1 MEKIPAKFNHSNQ
14 HDYICKHTYFI
25 FGYQIW
31 VILINK
37 VNSSEIFAKKKQ
49 ENINKEN
56 CENPK
61 IKRKILFVLHEGSGG
76 TPKTVLDLANNIYNH
91 FECYLLTSNGILMK
105 LSIFDGD
112 KFNQIEHYELKAK
125 WLVEGCY
132 SEEFSNAYLKF
143 LTRYSFDIVHI
154 HHLIFHS
161 FDLPKLCFE
170 LEIPVILSIHDLY
183 FICPAYTLLDGD
195 YKYCGGECTNSNSD
209 KNCFMPMGGITNIG
223 NMKIFVDEWRNS
235 VFQMFSYIDY
245 FISPS
250 EFIKDI
256 ILKNYELPE
265 DKISIIEHGIDY
277 NEANQN
283 LFEIPN
289 IDKPT
294 KILFLGNLYLQK
306 GVPAIK
312 KLYEIDKDKKLEFHF
327 LGFAPD
333 ELSKIGIN
341 HGPYD
346 NKDLNKHIEKI
357 KPSFIGIFTLTGESY
372 CYTLSESWSFGI
384 PVLASDLGALKERVL
399 KNGGGWLIDINDM
412 EKSYNKII
420 SIIDNE
426 DEYKSKQNVIKD
438 IPLNSTKIMSHDYL
452 EIYKALIKENEEE
465 NMLVF
470 TSICMNY
477 LPKALVL
484 GDSLKKHNPNI
495 RFFVILVEKEI
506 PECWPDIANDII
518 DEVILAKDLGFDDF
532 NKFIFKH
539 SLVEASTSIKG
550 QALCYL
556 LENESDKVVYIDP
569 DIKIYNSLD
578 ELSNLLNHN
587 DIILTPHLTIPETKE
602 EDIIHNEICALQHGI
617 YNLGFLAVR
626 NSEEGLKF
634 ARWWRDRLSLFCY
647 DDIPQGIFT
656 DQRWIDFAPA
666 YFNVHILKN
675 PGYNMAPWNLS
686 TRKLEFKN
694 NKLLVN
700 EEFELIFFHF
710 SGLDSG
716 ANEIVFNRY
725 VPDKKDVIYILRDEY
740 IGQMDF
746 YGQEELGKS
755 PWSYDYYLSGEKIN
769 QNTRIL
775 YRNNKLDHSID
786 KDPFSLNDE
795 KIKKLLE

>member
-1 MEKIPAKFNHSNQ
+1 MI
-14 HDYICKHTYFI
+14 FI
-25 FGYQIW
+25 NR
-31 VILINK
+31 L
-37 VNSSEIFAKKKQ
+37 NSPEIFAKTCQ
-49 ENINKEN
+49 SDIYKEN
-56 CENPK
+56 NIFNWQNPK
-61 IKRKILFVLHEGSGG
+61 IKRKILFVLHAGSGG
-76 TPKTVLDLANNIYNH
+76 TPKTVLDLVNNIYNN
-91 FECYLLTSNGILMK
+91 FECYLLTSNGVLMT

-112 KFNQIEHYELKAK
+112 KFNEVENYELQTK
-125 WLVEGCY
+125 WLVEDCY
-132 SEEFSNAYLKF
+132 SKDFSNAYFKF
-143 LTRYSFDIVHI
+143 LIKYSFDIVHI

-170 LEIPVILSIHDLY
+170 LGIPVILSIHDLY

-195 YKYCGGECTNSNSD
+195 YKYCAGECTNSNSD
-209 KNCFMPMGGITNIG
+209 KNCFMPMKGLTNIE
-223 NMKIFVDEWRNS
+223 NMKTFVDEWKNS
-235 VFQMFSYIDY
+235 VFQMFSNINY

-256 ILKNYELPE
+256 ILKNYNLPE
-265 DKISIIEHGIDY
+265 WKIGIIEHGIDF
-277 NEANQN
+277 NEVNQN
-283 LFEIPN
+283 LFEIPA

-312 KLYEIDKDKKLEFHF
+312 ELYEIDKNKSLEFHF
-327 LGFAPD
+327 LGFTPN
-333 ELSKIGIN
+333 ELSEIGIC
-341 HGPYD
+341 HGTYD
-346 NKDLNKHIEKI
+346 NKNLNNYIEKI

-372 CYTLSESWSFGI
+372 CYTLSEAWSLGI
-384 PVLASDLGALKERVL
+384 PVLVSNLGALKERVL

-420 SIIDNE
+420 SIINNVQ
-426 DEYKSKQNVIKD
+426 EYKSKQDVIKN
-438 IPLNSTKIMSHDYL
+438 IPLISTKTMSNQYL
-452 EIYKALIKENEEE
+452 EIYDVLFGKNEEK
-465 NMLVF
+465 MLVY

-484 GDSLKKHNPNI
+484 GDSLKKHNKNI

-506 PECWPDIANDII
+506 PEFWPDIANDII

-578 ELSNLLNHN
+578 DLSILLYHN

-602 EDIIHNEICALQHGI
+602 EDIIHNELSALKHGI
-617 YNLGFLAVR
+617 YNLGFLAVK

-634 ARWWRDRLSLFCY
+634 ARWWRDRLSLYCY

-666 YFNVHILKN
+666 YFNVYILKN

-686 TRKLEFKN
+686 TRKLEFRN
-694 NKLLVN
+694 NKLIVN
-700 EEFELIFFHF
+700 GEFELIFFHF
-710 SGLDSG
+710 SGFDSG

-725 VPDKKDVIYILRDEY
+725 VPNKEDDIYTLRNEY
-740 IGQMDF
+740 ISQMNF
-746 YGQEELGKS
+746 YGQKELGKS

-775 YRNNKLDHSID
+775 YRNNNLDYSID
-786 KDPFSLNDE
+786 KNPFSLNDE
-795 KIKKLLE
+795 EIKKFLE